1 MLKSKRLDAEGLR
14 RQEVALMKFYG
25 WLIEW
30 IESKRSQLKQKER
43 ISHWL
48 ALFHR
53 IMDLRNQV
61 IIEYLSMHRYG
72 LESYVDESRMRFP
85 VLKMIEIYDILKKDL
100 GGLLIEEDSKHY
112 DLPMIEKLVTK
123 PLSKL
128 SELNVCL
135 GQLLGHV
142 FRKLYEYVL

>member
-30 IESKRSQLKQKER
+30 IESKRSQLKQKEK

-72 LESYVDESRMRFP
+72 FEFFVDESRMRSP

-112 DLPMIEKLVTK
+112 DLPMIEKLVTN